1 MKRPDPLHE
10 LIQTLS
16 MSEKRYF
23 KIFAQRHT
31 MGEEN
36 KYVSLFDA
44 ICEME
49 IFDQEVLKEKL
60 TEEGLSIGFLSA
72 DKNYLYQLLL
82 KSLSGFHASK
92 TNSLKVKE
100 TLHQIE
106 ILYEKGL
113 YPQCLALIQKGQK
126 IADQYDLYPV
136 YLELSNWERKVLI
149 QQSRTD
155 EVKAALSSAADR
167 LALLDNVNAFMQLY
181 YRMYALRQEIPKAR
195 NPEDREQFDDLI
207 AHPFLEDERIAL
219 SFQAKLHFWRIH
231 ALYHLATDHPEK
243 ELQAYRQLLEL
254 MDSSKDYA
262 QEFPY
267 DYVSI
272 YGRIL
277 TLKQNASDEEFLQT
291 LDFLQRFPERIK
303 KSRRNVNFRAQ
314 SDAMRISLQRLIYLG
329 RFQEAVKTHGQ
340 REGFIKKNRSM
351 YTSEEYVQIQYLM
364 AYTWIGAGEY
374 RKALPIINSVINETH
389 DKVAPDYQAF
399 ARVLNMVIHYELQNY
414 TLMKYAGDMAIRLL
428 QRRKRLSPS
437 LKAIFRMF
445 KKLARF
451 EGQSA
456 GEIIGT
462 LKETKQTLILLYED
476 PYEAQFLQ
484 IFDILSW
491 IDSKVKNI
499 SLQTARQQ
507 HI

>member
-1 MKRPDPLHE
+1 M
-10 LIQTLS
+10 
-16 MSEKRYF
+16 
-23 KIFAQRHT
+23 
-31 MGEEN
+31 
-36 KYVSLFDA
+36 
-44 ICEME
+44 
-49 IFDQEVLKEKL
+49 
-60 TEEGLSIGFLSA
+60 
-72 DKNYLYQLLL
+72 
-82 KSLSGFHASK
+82 
-92 TNSLKVKE
+92 
-100 TLHQIE
+100 
-106 ILYEKGL
+106 
-113 YPQCLALIQKGQK
+113 
-126 IADQYDLYPV
+126 
-136 YLELSNWERKVLI
+136 
-149 QQSRTD
+149 
-155 EVKAALSSAADR
+155 
-167 LALLDNVNAFMQLY
+167 
-181 YRMYALRQEIPKAR
+181 
-195 NPEDREQFDDLI
+195 
-207 AHPFLEDERIAL
+207 
-219 SFQAKLHFWRIH
+219 
-231 ALYHLATDHPEK
+231 
-243 ELQAYRQLLEL
+243 
-254 MDSSKDYA
+254 
-262 QEFPY
+262 
-267 DYVSI
+267 
-272 YGRIL
+272 
-277 TLKQNASDEEFLQT
+277 
-291 LDFLQRFPERIK
+291 
-303 KSRRNVNFRAQ
+303 NFRAQ

-329 RFQEAVKTHGQ
+329 RFQEAVTSHGQ
-340 REGFIKKNRSM
+340 REGFIKKTRSM

-374 RKALPIINSVINETH
+374 RKALPIINSLINETH

-456 GEIIGT
+456 GDIIGT